1 MKCKNLCPRYTF
13 PAYTEIKKE
22 KQENLKQHKFG
33 QAEFITPCKNPTEK
47 EILLGDRTLLKR
59 IPCMIYSWIKKY
71 VIYLGITHFRF
82 ELLNFIIH
90 LCFPLETLDLL
101 IILRLQHKNNET
113 IEILIKC
120 LSS

>member
-1 MKCKNLCPRYTF
+1 MKCKNLSPCYTF
-13 PAYTEIKKE
+13 PAYTEVNKE
-22 KQENLKQHKFG
+22 KQENLKQHKIG
-33 QAEFITPCKNPTEK
+33 QAEFITPCK
-47 EILLGDRTLLKR
+47 TLLKR
-59 IPCMIYSWIKKY
+59 ISCMIYSWINKY

-101 IILRLQHKNNET
+101 IILRLQNKNNET